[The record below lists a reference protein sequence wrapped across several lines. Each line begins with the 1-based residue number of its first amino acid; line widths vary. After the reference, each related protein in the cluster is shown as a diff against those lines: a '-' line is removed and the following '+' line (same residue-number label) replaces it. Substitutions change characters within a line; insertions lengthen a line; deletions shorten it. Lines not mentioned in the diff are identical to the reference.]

1 MDLTLNTIIEPQPR
15 PSSRVLPC
23 ADYTHGHTN
32 VPNNMGLVLGGVST
46 SDLQAEEL
54 MELQAQYPFSQSEIR
69 RLYRRFRKLDASKN
83 GVITRAQLL
92 KIPELSMNPLAQRII
107 SLFHPPLPTTPTTTS
122 IASTTQEQQTTANIR
137 HDDTINFRDF
147 LQMLSAFS
155 ERSPV
160 IEKERLAFRIYD
172 IDKDGFISEN
182 ELFEVM
188 KTMVGDNVKDEDLKE
203 MVKSTI
209 MDGDTTGD
217 GKLTFNEFR
226 TIMKDENIT
235 NKMTL
240 QFSAEDLREHD

>member
-1 MDLTLNTIIEPQPR
+1 
-15 PSSRVLPC
+15 
-23 ADYTHGHTN
+23 
-32 VPNNMGLVLGGVST
+32 
-46 SDLQAEEL
+46 
-54 MELQAQYPFSQSEIR
+54 
-69 RLYRRFRKLDASKN
+69 
-83 GVITRAQLL
+83 
-92 KIPELSMNPLAQRII
+92 MNPLAQRII
-107 SLFHPPLPTTPTTTS
+107 SLFHPPLPTTATSTT
-122 IASTTQEQQTTANIR
+122 TTQEQQTTANIR

-172 IDKDGFISEN
+172 INKDGFISEN

-188 KTMVGDNVKDEDLKE
+188 KTMVGDNVRDLTLKE

-226 TIMKDENIT
+226 TIMKDENIA

-240 QFSAEDLREHD
+240 QFSDEDLREHD